1 MEKAFLVG
9 STGFVGSNLLAAH
22 HFEGAFHAADVA
34 DAYEGRPDLLVYAGV
49 PSEMFTAARNPAADL
64 AVVEAAMENIRRIA
78 PERVVLI
85 STVAVYP
92 EPWGVD
98 EDTPVRGD
106 SMNVYGRNRRLL
118 ESWVEE
124 TFSRRLVVR
133 LPAIYGP
140 GLKKNFIYDYI
151 RLIPA
156 LLSENKLLELEGRI
170 PRLREFY
177 SPRGDGFFRC
187 RELAPAEE
195 AELKA
200 SFQAAGFTAL
210 RFTDSRS
217 AYQFYPLR
225 RLWED
230 IRRAEAA
237 GLARVNLVPPPIR
250 AGELY
255 RELRGEEFCNELSAP
270 PYRYDVRTR
279 FGAAFGGGDGYVMT
293 REEELA
299 EIRRFIGFRS

>member
-1 MEKAFLVG
+1 MA
-9 STGFVGSNLLAAH
+9 NLIFWYTPASPP
-22 HFEGAFHAADVA
+22 
-34 DAYEGRPDLLVYAGV
+34 RC
-49 PSEMFTAARNPAADL
+49 STAARNPAADL
-64 AVVEAAMENIRRIA
+64 AAVEAAMENIRRIA
-78 PERVVLI
+78 PEWVVLI

-92 EPWGVD
+92 EPRGVD

-151 RLIPA
+151 HLIPA
-156 LLSENKLLELEGRI
+156 LLSENKFLELEGQI

-187 RELAPAEE
+187 RELAPAEDT
-195 AELKA
+195 ELKVA
-200 SFQAAGFTAL
+200 FQAAGFTAL

-237 GLARVNLVPPPIR
+237 GLARVNLWSRPPSGPGSFIGSS
-250 AGELY
+250 GE
-255 RELRGEEFCNELSAP
+255 RNSATSFPRRPTATMCAPGSERLSA
-270 PYRYDVRTR
+270 
-279 FGAAFGGGDGYVMT
+279 
-293 REEELA
+293 A
-299 EIRRFIGFRS
+299 ETAM